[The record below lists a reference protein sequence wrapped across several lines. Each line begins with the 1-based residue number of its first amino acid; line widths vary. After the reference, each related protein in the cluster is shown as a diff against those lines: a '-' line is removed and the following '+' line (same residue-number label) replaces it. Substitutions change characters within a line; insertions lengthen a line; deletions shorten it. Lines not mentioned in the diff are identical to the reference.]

1 VLVIVVFVAW
11 GTLELV
17 ASFPCTLELAKR
29 GSLEVVGVVVG
40 ASVVASGCFTAA
52 SRLRIVTVS
61 NESTNLRSCLNC
73 SVGWSFNLPSSAA
86 LQFANAFI
94 NLSVGVK
101 VGFVMCLCLNCT
113 VSDSRSFFV
122 CFIWQLWTR

>member
-1 VLVIVVFVAW
+1 VLLIVALVAW

-17 ASFPCTLELAKR
+17 ASLPCTLELAKL
-29 GSLEVVGVVVG
+29 GTLEIVGVVVG
-40 ASVVASGCFTAA
+40 VSVGAAGCLTVAARFC
-52 SRLRIVTVS
+52 IVTVS
-61 NESTNLRSCLNC
+61 NESTNVRSCRNC
-73 SVGWSFNLPSSAA
+73 SVGWSFIFPSSAA

-94 NLSVGVK
+94 NLSIGVK

-113 VSDSRSFFV
+113 VSDNRSFFV